1 VSLTDQDQID
11 HLVVDLTR
19 ELGEQIGP
27 ETDSEEVKRVYSSFY
42 KARIRQYVPVL
53 TRRIVR
59 EELRRPHAQ
68 SAATI
73 SDLGPLSRERKARYE
88 LTTASEQSSRYPE
101 NERRANGAK
110 SGLAR

>member
-27 ETDSEEVKRVYSSFY
+27 ETVSEEVKRVYSSFY

-53 TRRIVR
+53 TAGSFERSYADPT
-59 EELRRPHAQ
+59 LNPQQQ
-68 SAATI
+68 S
-73 SDLGPLSRERKARYE
+73 
-88 LTTASEQSSRYPE
+88 LTSAP
-101 NERRANGAK
+101 
-110 SGLAR
+110 